1 MSMAALR
8 VALYA
13 RVSSDQQTEQG
24 TIASQVAALEAK
36 ILEDGLHLEPDH
48 RFIDE
53 GRSGATLIRPAL
65 ERLRDAVAAGSID
78 RVYVH
83 SPDRLARHYAYQVL
97 VIDEFRRL
105 GVEIVFLNRAIGLSP
120 EDDLL
125 LQVQGMVAEYERAK
139 ILERSRRGK
148 RHAAHHGRVSVLSGA
163 PYGYRYI
170 GKHEGGGVA
179 RYAIDEAEAPAVRLM
194 FQWIGH
200 ERLSIGEV
208 CRRLQQRGCL
218 TRSGK
223 SAWDRTTVWGI
234 LKNPAYI
241 GTAAFGKTRIGAMR
255 ERLRPVRG
263 GAEQPRWPYST
274 YDVPENEWL
283 RMPVPALIETEL
295 FATVQEQLTENRRR
309 NRQNRRGQRYLLQ
322 GLLVCRRCG
331 YAYYGKAISP
341 RAAKGKRRDYA
352 YYRCCGSDAHRF
364 GGQRLCANPQLRT
377 DRTDAAV
384 WQEVQRLLQTPELIA
399 AEYERRLHQAQH
411 PDTDRSDLATTEA
424 EIAKLRRGVARLID
438 GYAEG
443 LIEKDEFEQRITGL
457 RQRIKVWGQQSA
469 ALQDA
474 VAWRRTLSLLIGRLE
489 DFAKQIQQRMTTLDW
504 SLQRD
509 LIRLLIKRVEV
520 DHDEINV
527 VFRVPP
533 PPGFLPPNPKGDRS
547 LQDCWRRDEQLAG
560 QGHDSDAPDPSLRCA
575 DPIVEP
581 AAQGRVRLMTQPKP
595 GEFDHDAPQ
604 AVIAGLGDALVP
616 VGPAALPRARRQS
629 GVSGHLAPV
638 GEAAEQPLEPDKR
651 GEFDP
656 HALELD
662 QQCARVCRFRR
673 LRAHQC
679 VTGPLDGGELG
690 RHHVDPGQF
699 PADFGFEPV
708 RQRAPIAGPQRIET
722 VETIGLQGIISPNA
736 LPAEQPF
743 DPIGMLDPLLEQGAA
758 LP

>member
-1 MSMAALR
+1 MSMPALR

-13 RVSSDQQTEQG
+13 RVSSEQQTEQG
-24 TIASQVAALEAK
+24 TIASQVTALEVK
-36 ILEDGLHLEPDH
+36 IVEDGLHLEPDH

-53 GRSGATLIRPAL
+53 GYSGATLVRPAL
-65 ERLRDAVAAGSID
+65 ERLRDRVAAGAVD

-83 SPDRLARHYAYQVL
+83 SPDRLARRYAYQVL
-97 VIDEFRRL
+97 VIDELQRL
-105 GVEIVFLNRAIGLSP
+105 GVEIIFLNRAIGLSP

-148 RHAAHHGRVSVLSGA
+148 RHAAHQGRISVLSGA

-179 RYAIDEAEAPAVRLM
+179 RYAIDEAEAPAVCLM

-200 ERLSIGEV
+200 DRLSIGEV
-208 CRRLQQRGCL
+208 CRRLQQQGCL

-241 GTAAFGKTRIGAMR
+241 GAAAFGKTRIGAMR

-274 YDVPENEWL
+274 YDVPEPEWL
-283 RMPVPALIETEL
+283 RIPVPALIEHEL
-295 FATVQEQLTENRRR
+295 FTTVQEQLAENRQR

-341 RAAKGKRRDYA
+341 RAAKGKQRDYA

-377 DRTDAAV
+377 DRAAAAV
-384 WQEVQRLLQTPELIA
+384 WQEVQRLLQNPDLIA

-411 PDTDRSDLATTEA
+411 PDANHSDLVTTEA
-424 EIAKLRRGVARLID
+424 QIAKLRRGVARLID

-457 RQRIKVWGQQSA
+457 RQRIKVWEQQVA
-469 ALQDA
+469 ALQDEA
-474 VAWRRTLSLLIGRLE
+474 ALHRTLSLLIGRLE

-509 LIRLLIKRVEV
+509 LIRLLVKRVEV

-527 VFRVPP
+527 VFRVAPP
-533 PPGFLPPNPKGDRS
+533 AGFLPLGPEGDRS
-547 LQDCWRRDEQLAG
+547 LQDCWRRAI
-560 QGHDSDAPDPSLRCA
+560 SA
-575 DPIVEP
+575 
-581 AAQGRVRLMTQPKP
+581 
-595 GEFDHDAPQ
+595 
-604 AVIAGLGDALVP
+604 
-616 VGPAALPRARRQS
+616 
-629 GVSGHLAPV
+629 V
-638 GEAAEQPLEPDKR
+638 GERGTRRHGTALRSRGRAGSLHPTKR
-651 GEFDP
+651 TP
-656 HALELD
+656 
-662 QQCARVCRFRR
+662 R
-673 LRAHQC
+673 
-679 VTGPLDGGELG
+679 
-690 RHHVDPGQF
+690 
-699 PADFGFEPV
+699 
-708 RQRAPIAGPQRIET
+708 
-722 VETIGLQGIISPNA
+722 S
-736 LPAEQPF
+736 
-743 DPIGMLDPLLEQGAA
+743 
-758 LP
+758 